1 MGWLTQGPGENARS
15 RLIEA
20 TDLGRAKRVEVQRAW
35 KQAQQALNARLGL
48 ERVAALH
55 ELMDDCLAALDQS
68 EDDDDE

>member
-1 MGWLTQGPGENARS
+1 
-15 RLIEA
+15 LIEA